1 MSLEKE
7 KRKMR
12 RQIIAATLSILGAGL
27 IASSAVAQSQVTMF
41 EAEEIVGEVQLPS
54 VQIFVTR
61 QNLNTD
67 YDLELEESFLPKI
80 VESVEERPF

>member
-1 MSLEKE
+1 MN
-7 KRKMR
+7 R
-12 RQIIAATLSILGAGL
+12 RFLALAAAFTGAAVVGTTL
-27 IASSAVAQSQVTMF
+27 IAGSAYAQTRVTMF

-80 VESVEERPF
+80 VDSVEKRPF

>member
-1 MSLEKE
+1 
-7 KRKMR
+7 MR